1 MHIPFDLALQKNLQP
16 THLNEVMHDGT
27 TWASWDE
34 IGVDPDEDCDWGEI
48 L

>member
-1 MHIPFDLALQKNLQP
+1 
-16 THLNEVMHDGT
+16 VMHDGT